1 MKHVLSFLRPYTLH
15 MIIAFSLTM
24 IELLVE
30 LLLPFFL
37 GKMINVGVVHKDINN
52 ILMWGSIMIG
62 MALFA
67 FIAGI
72 INSFYASHTSYGFSY
87 DIRKKLFEKV
97 QSFPI
102 AKLNKF
108 PTSGLVT
115 RFTNDVRQVQ
125 NTIFMVLRIMSKAP
139 LLVIGG
145 VIMAFIVNVK
155 LASIFIIT
163 VPLLIV
169 FLLWVFKKASGYF
182 DNLQHKV
189 DNVNMVMQENLAG
202 MRLIKAFF
210 RRNHEEK
217 RFVKANRQLADVTS
231 YTIRFV
237 ESSMPVLLF
246 IMNISLLFILWFG
259 HKQSIAGTTAVGDVV
274 AIVNYAMR
282 VAMSISMFTFI
293 IMGFSRAKASA
304 ERIDHVL
311 SEPVNSLDPAHA
323 DEALH
328 VQNGKIRF
336 QRVTFAYSKSNK
348 HVLHDLSFTIES
360 KERIA
365 IIGATGAGKT
375 SLFQLIPHLY
385 DPIKGIIEIDDKQ
398 ITDYKLKHLRNA
410 IGYVPQSPLLF
421 TGSVADNIAWGK
433 DHASEEEI
441 VQAAKDAQIH
451 ETILELPNQYQ
462 TRIGQKGVNLSGGQK
477 QRISIA
483 RALIRKPKIL
493 MLDDSTSALDLATE
507 SKLLKAIEK
516 YQCTTLIITQKVST
530 ALRSDRIFLL
540 HEGELSASGTH
551 EQLLEKSTL
560 YQEIAASQLGKEH
573 LHAE

>member
-1 MKHVLSFLRPYTLH
+1 MCLLFLRPYRLH
-15 MIIAFSLTM
+15 MTIAFSLTM
-24 IELLVE
+24 VELLVE

-37 GKMINVGVVHKDINN
+37 GKMIDAGVVHQDINN

-62 MALFA
+62 MAFLA

-97 QSFPI
+97 QSFSV
-102 AKLNKF
+102 ANLNMF

-145 VIMAFIVNVK
+145 VVMAFIVNVK

-163 VPLLIV
+163 VPLLII
-169 FLLWVFKKASGYF
+169 FLLWIFKKASGYF

-231 YTIRFV
+231 HTVRFV

-246 IMNISLLFILWFG
+246 IMNVSLLFILWFG
-259 HKQSIAGTTAVGDVV
+259 HKQSIAGTIAVGDVV
-274 AIVNYAMR
+274 AVINYAMR
-282 VAMSISMFTFI
+282 VSMSISMFTFI

-304 ERIDHVL
+304 ERINHVL
-311 SEPVNSLDPAHA
+311 SSNRDILDAEYA
-323 DEALH
+323 DEKLH
-328 VQNGKIRF
+328 IQHGQIAF
-336 QRVTFAYSKSNK
+336 HHVTFAYSKSTK
-348 HVLHDLSFTIES
+348 HVLHDLSFTIEG
-360 KERIA
+360 KEKIA

-385 DPIKGIIEIDDKQ
+385 EPMKGIIEIDDKQ
-398 ITDYKLKHLRNA
+398 INDFKLKHLRRA

-433 DHASEEEI
+433 NFASKEEI
-441 VQAAKDAQIH
+441 IQAAKDAQIH
-451 ETILELPNQYQ
+451 ETILELPNQYE

-493 MLDDSTSALDLATE
+493 MLDDSTSALDLTTE
-507 SKLLKAIEK
+507 SRLLKAIEK
-516 YQCTTLIITQKVST
+516 YHCTTLIITQKVST
-530 ALRSDRIFLL
+530 AIRSDRIFLL
-540 HEGELSASGTH
+540 DEGKLSAQGTH
-551 EQLLEKSTL
+551 EQLLEKSPL
-560 YQEIAASQLGKEH
+560 YREIAASQLGEEH
-573 LHAE
+573 MHAE